1 MAALFALSHR
11 QPHHKLYTALRL
23 LWCWYVD
30 YRCVC
35 WQQQDQEEGAGHFFI
50 ASFTRSINICI
61 ASAGVSC
68 LKPLDISNSPPVTVV
83 FILIDAHQLP

>member
-11 QPHHKLYTALRL
+11 QPHHKLYTALLL

-35 WQQQDQEEGAGHFFI
+35 WHQQDQEEGAGHLVN
-50 ASFTRSINICI
+50 T
-61 ASAGVSC
+61 
-68 LKPLDISNSPPVTVV
+68 
-83 FILIDAHQLP
+83 